1 MEQGEIEQVKRKDIW
16 RRGRRQYLEGF
27 SVEGRGKGAEEEKG
41 ASRTTH
47 ASLQKISY
55 ESI

>member
-1 MEQGEIEQVKRKDIW
+1 MEQGEIEQIKRKDIW
-16 RRGRRQYLEGF
+16 RRGGRQYLEGF